1 MTAALLPRFCQTGQ
15 ASSVDIKKQTAGGG
29 TQCVT
34 RKAQTLAQAHDL
46 DAISDQPV
54 RERPTKP
61 SIHSPRPSS
70 SHRID
75 QVVSRRPPVGR
86 RIFRALTRFF
96 VAVLIGVGGT
106 LAWQSRSDAVR
117 EMVVA
122 QAPTLAR
129 LLSVSTAASTVAAT
143 SPDPVRQQLAPLAS
157 SLDAVRRSVE
167 QLTAKQDQML
177 QNMAKL
183 QAVDE
188 DIRQTMSSR
197 PSPSRRPPSRSI
209 KPRNPKC
216 CRRPCSRRRRPARR
230 LLRHNPRPRADGADC
245 RRRNLTSLRCRNEV
259 SGRRCQDRLNAGI
272 TPAPALPA
280 LSGTAESSGPS
291 GTRRC
296 RCPTRRYRA
305 RCSWRRCRRSGRRQ
319 SVRWPCRGCPPS
331 RCRR

>member
-1 MTAALLPRFCQTGQ
+1 MRYSESP
-15 ASSVDIKKQTAGGG
+15 
-29 TQCVT
+29 
-34 RKAQTLAQAHDL
+34 TLAQAHDL

-122 QAPTLAR
+122 QAPTLAW

-188 DIRQTMSSR
+188 DIRQTMSSPAQSQQAASIPQHKTPQPKVLPSAVQ
-197 PSPSRRPPSRSI
+197 PSPAPSPPPSAAQPSP
-209 KPRNPKC
+209 PR
-216 CRRPCSRRRRPARR
+216 
-230 LLRHNPRPRADGADC
+230 
-245 RRRNLTSLRCRNEV
+245 
-259 SGRRCQDRLNAGI
+259 
-272 TPAPALPA
+272 
-280 LSGTAESSGPS
+280 
-291 GTRRC
+291 
-296 RCPTRRYRA
+296 
-305 RCSWRRCRRSGRRQ
+305 
-319 SVRWPCRGCPPS
+319 
-331 RCRR
+331 